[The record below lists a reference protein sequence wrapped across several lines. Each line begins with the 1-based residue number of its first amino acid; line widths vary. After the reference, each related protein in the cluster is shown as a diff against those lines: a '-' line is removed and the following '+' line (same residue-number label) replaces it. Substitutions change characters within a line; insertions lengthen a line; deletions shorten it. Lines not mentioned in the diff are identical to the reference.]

1 MGRKSAKDL
10 ESSARDG
17 GRSTSRRGRMAQP
30 QKAEAPGVSA
40 APDRSRKPARRK
52 PGRAAAPRKPS
63 PPVLA
68 SGDGLP
74 RGGGYAALFE
84 EIRGRIRAAQ
94 VRVTFAVNR
103 ELVSLYWQIGRE
115 ILVRQ
120 RDSGWGAKVVDRLAA
135 DLRREFPQMRGLSR
149 TNLLYMRSFA
159 EAWGDDPFVQQL
171 VGQIPWGHNTVLL
184 DKLKDRDERLWYA
197 GQVVQH
203 GWSRNVLLHQI
214 ETGLHHRQ
222 GQALTNF
229 EWTLPASHSAVA
241 AEMLKDPYH
250 FDFLRL
256 SPEIEERELER
267 ALLAHVRD
275 FLLELGVGFALIGSQ
290 YRLEAGGQDYQ
301 LDLLFFHVRLRCYVV
316 VDLKMGAFV
325 PEYAGK
331 MNFYLSVVDE
341 QLRQP
346 EHEPTI
352 GLILCKER
360 NRVVVE
366 YSLRGT
372 SKPIGVAQY
381 RLTEDLPRQLRGS
394 LPSPAELEKELA
406 GGSPPD
412 TEPE

>member
-1 MGRKSAKDL
+1 MGRKSAKDTV
-10 ESSARDG
+10 SGARNRGRKSASRPAAVADE
-17 GRSTSRRGRMAQP
+17 RPSRAATDAVTPARKRKSASRRKSRRA
-30 QKAEAPGVSA
+30 SA
-40 APDRSRKPARRK
+40 
-52 PGRAAAPRKPS
+52 PS
-63 PPVLA
+63 PRPAPVPA
-68 SGDGLP
+68 SDGLP
-74 RGGGYAALFE
+74 PTENYSALLE
-84 EIRGRIRAAQ
+84 EIAGRIRAAQ
-94 VRVTFAVNR
+94 VRAALALNR

-115 ILVRQ
+115 ILARQ
-120 RDSGWGAKVVDRLAA
+120 QDAGWGAKVVDRLAN
-135 DLRREFPQMRGLSR
+135 DLRREFPEMRGLSR

-159 EAWGDDPFVQQL
+159 EAWGDDPVVQQL

-203 GWSRNVLLHQI
+203 GWSRNVLQLQI
-214 ETGLHHRQ
+214 ESGLHHRQ

-229 EWTLPASHSAVA
+229 EWTLPASHSAIA
-241 AEMLKDPYH
+241 AEMLKDPYR
-250 FDFLRL
+250 FDFLGL
-256 SPEIEERELER
+256 TPVLEERELEA

-275 FLLELGVGFALIGSQ
+275 FLLELGVGFALVGSQ
-290 YRLEAGGQDYQ
+290 YRLEVAGQDYQ

-316 VDLKMGAFV
+316 VELKMGAFV

-346 EHEPTI
+346 EHQPTI

-394 LPSPAELEKELA
+394 LPTPAELKKKLEAE
-406 GGSPPD
+406 
-412 TEPE
+412 